1 MQLTKS
7 YAELIFAT
15 TDSPRL
21 GKMLQNWEADG
32 WGTPEKRQR
41 LAKEL
46 LLLLLSHQ
54 FASPVRW

>member
-1 MQLTKS
+1 
-7 YAELIFAT
+7 
-15 TDSPRL
+15 
-21 GKMLQNWEADG
+21 MLQNWEADG